1 MSLRSRITLV
11 VSGFTALIVLIAGGV
26 IHQLT
31 EDDIRTHLDNRLY
44 WQVEKVADP
53 EVVSRILTNRRFFS
67 SLSGEDQTLNLGGF
81 LDAQIPTRVFV
92 GRDTIIAT
100 GGFPDFPLI
109 SFPEGFSEL
118 EVDGMKWR
126 IHTKILRSPP
136 SRRPRIPSSVTIQ
149 TAMSWDSMSTTL
161 RDFRERFFLIGIIAV
176 IGAAIG
182 GWFLGGAALSPI
194 NRLRMHTEAVR
205 SSQDLSQRIPEKFGP
220 DEVEILAQSLNE
232 MLSRLEFNVQK
243 TEQALS
249 SSREFASNVAHELRT
264 PLTSMKMNLDML
276 ERYPDAATE
285 ERTKMLSNIIREQ
298 DRLLNRLESLRL
310 LARGDLSEEDVF
322 EEIDFAQLIQDVIG
336 ANQNQRSKSRIN
348 LYLPPNLPLLR
359 GWREG
364 LSVLFRNV
372 IENAYIHSGV
382 VDENLVISISAEV
395 SGKWIE
401 INIDDNG
408 MGIDE
413 FEREQV
419 MGRFVRGNKNTGTG
433 SGLGLSLV
441 NQQVNIH
448 GGSVEL
454 YKSPLDGARV
464 CIKLPIVI
472 EENTTLP

>member
-11 VSGFTALIVLIAGGV
+11 VSGFTALIVLISGGV

-44 WQVEKVADP
+44 WQVEKIAEP
-53 EVVSRILTNRRFFS
+53 GLVSNILTNRRFYS
-67 SLSGEDQTLNLGGF
+67 SLSGTDQALKVGSF

-92 GRDTIIAT
+92 GRDTAIAT
-100 GGFPDFPLI
+100 GGFPNFPLI

-118 EVDGMKWR
+118 EADGTKWR
-126 IHTKILRSPP
+126 VYTKILKIPP
-136 SRRPRIPSSVTIQ
+136 SRSPRIPPSVTIQ

-161 RDFRERFFLIGIIAV
+161 RDFRERFFIIGIIAV
-176 IGAAIG
+176 IGAGIG

-194 NRLRMHTEAVR
+194 NRLRIHTETVR
-205 SSQDLSQRIPEKFGP
+205 SSQDLSQRIPGNFGP

-285 ERTKMLSNIIREQ
+285 ERAKMLSNIIREQ
-298 DRLLNRLESLRL
+298 DRLVNRMESLRL

-336 ANQNQRSKSRIN
+336 SNQNQKSKSRIN
-348 LYLPPNLPLLR
+348 LYLPPDLPLLR

-372 IENAYIHSGV
+372 IENAYVHSGV

-395 SGKWIE
+395 IDKWIE
-401 INIDDNG
+401 ICIDDNG
-408 MGIDE
+408 IGIDE

-419 MGRFVRGNKNTGTG
+419 MGRFVRGSKNTGTG

-441 NQQVNIH
+441 DQQVNIH
-448 GGSVEL
+448 GGSIEISR
-454 YKSPLDGARV
+454 SPLDGARV
-464 CIKLPIVI
+464 SIKLPIVI
-472 EENTTLP
+472 